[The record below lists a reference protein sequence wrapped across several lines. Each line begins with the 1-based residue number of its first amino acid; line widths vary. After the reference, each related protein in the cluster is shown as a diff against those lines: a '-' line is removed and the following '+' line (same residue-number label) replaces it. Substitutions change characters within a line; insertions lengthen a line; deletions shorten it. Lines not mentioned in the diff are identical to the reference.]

1 MKNVKNQ
8 ILSDLYFSREG
19 AKFVEDL
26 VDGFG
31 SRWGGSDEE
40 RAAADFIKGKMESF
54 KMTKVVKE
62 GFDCTGWVR
71 KNTKLTMTA
80 PFEQE
85 LDVMALPF
93 CPTGTVEAPLVYL
106 GDGDPQAYEDN
117 RERLKG
123 SIAMVLTATP
133 RFYHRTMHRG
143 EKLGRA
149 LEAGAIGFVWMRGAP
164 GGLPETGSARFN
176 KACEVPAI
184 SVSYETGHKILRAA
198 RKGQVT
204 LKIESDNYVQPT
216 HSYNVIGEL
225 TGTEKSEEIIVI
237 GGHYD
242 GHDINES
249 ANDNGAGVA
258 VVMEA
263 ARALAPHKELLKR
276 TIRFIAF
283 SNEETGLI
291 GSEMYAKDHQHE
303 NIVFMLN
310 LDGAGRGSNGTFAL
324 QGWSESIDFFR
335 QQMKE
340 MHEEQIAVGDK
351 ISLYSDMYYFACK
364 GIPSASYSSSAPNT
378 SGAPRGYG
386 HTYWDT
392 LDKLNPRAIEMDSI
406 MVAHLIY
413 RLATMG
419 EFPMKKKTAQD
430 YLEKL
435 KAIGYDDILRYET
448 RPMPGEEQNS

>member
-62 GFDCTGWVR
+62 GFECTGWVR

-324 QGWSESIDFFR
+324 QGW
-335 QQMKE
+335 
-340 MHEEQIAVGDK
+340 
-351 ISLYSDMYYFACK
+351 
-364 GIPSASYSSSAPNT
+364 
-378 SGAPRGYG
+378 
-386 HTYWDT
+386 
-392 LDKLNPRAIEMDSI
+392 
-406 MVAHLIY
+406 
-413 RLATMG
+413 
-419 EFPMKKKTAQD
+419 
-430 YLEKL
+430 
-435 KAIGYDDILRYET
+435 
-448 RPMPGEEQNS
+448 